1 MEKRFHLSA
10 PLIACVVLV
19 ALFVLLAVLTYG
31 KIKISQTDK
40 GLATATTQVLV
51 GVDPIAYLVER
62 IGGDYVS
69 VSVLTPPGKDPET
82 FAPSPSSLA
91 SFVESKLFFVV
102 GLPIE
107 ERFGKNLQLIAPNA
121 STVDLSDS
129 LETLRA
135 PRHTHNDA
143 HKESDGDARE
153 LDAQELDPHLWTS
166 PANARVMV
174 ETIVDELSKN
184 DPKHTEFFEANAK
197 KLDGEL
203 GALQE
208 EIGARLASVKGRSFY
223 TFHPAYGY
231 FAREFGLTQEAI
243 ESEGKTPRARELN
256 DLIESGKESSARVLI
271 VQPEFD
277 RASAQVVAYAIGA
290 SLVVH
295 SPLIKD
301 YFENL
306 RALTDAIARSFE

>member
-1 MEKRFHLSA
+1 MEKRFHFSA
-10 PLIACVVLV
+10 PLIACFVLV

-31 KIKISQTDK
+31 KIKISQTGK
-40 GLATATTQVLV
+40 TRANSTTTQVLV

-62 IGGDYVS
+62 IGADYVS

-91 SFVESKLFFVV
+91 SFAESKLFFIV

-107 ERFGKNLQLIAPNA
+107 ERFVKNLQSVASNA
-121 STVDLSDS
+121 STIDLSAN
-129 LETLRA
+129 LELLSA
-135 PRHTHNDA
+135 PRSSHTETRE
-143 HKESDGDARE
+143 ESDAD
-153 LDAQELDPHLWTS
+153 DNELDPHIWTS

-174 ETIVDELSKN
+174 ETIVEELSKL
-184 DPKHTEFFEANAK
+184 DPEHTEIFETNAQ
-197 KLDGEL
+197 KLDEEL
-203 GALQE
+203 SALQE
-208 EIGARLASVKGRSFY
+208 EIGARLASAKGRSFY

-243 ESEGKTPRARELN
+243 ESEGKAPRARELGE
-256 DLIESGKESSARVLI
+256 LIESGKASSARVLI

-277 RASAQVVAYAIGA
+277 RASAQVVADAIGA

-295 SPLIKD
+295 SPLFKD

-306 RALTDAIARSFE
+306 RALTDAVARSFE